1 MSQNETLTLD
11 QLDLLRRER
20 IALSKLTDKQK
31 AFCEE
36 YCRTFDKISAM
47 KAGGYYLPKETR
59 RGGSQQKL
67 IEKNFEGIMASAA
80 VQEYLFLLKQSVAS
94 RLNVS
99 MDSIIDEYKSMAFT
113 NMDDYVE
120 WDADGFTSFK
130 SSGEL
135 TRAQKAGIL
144 EITETT
150 TKTGK
155 TIKIKLHN
163 KQTALDRLFEVLKE
177 LEEKDSKP
185 ESATKISQTQINLI
199 LQDPVKRRAVE
210 HFAEG
215 MFTKQICLVGTD
227 KDRLEFDKHL
237 TKITTRLLEATS
249 GIKGAGRIGGAGSP
263 ALGEIEIR
271 GDNAA
276 DHCGEDTA
284 GKDQIAESKGPQ
296 RGETEGNAGDAE
308 ESDIPE
314 GRRYDIDGL

>member
-1 MSQNETLTLD
+1 MSQNEVLSID
-11 QLDLLRRER
+11 QLDMLRRER

-31 AFCEE
+31 AFCET

-59 RGGSQQKL
+59 KGGSQQAL
-67 IEKNFEGIMASAA
+67 IEKNFNGIMASAA
-80 VQEYLFLLKQSVAS
+80 VQEYIFLLKQSVAS

-99 MDSIIDEYKSMAFT
+99 MDAIIDEYKSMAFT
-113 NMDDYVE
+113 NIDDYVE
-120 WDADGFTSFK
+120 WSNDGFTTFK
-130 SSGEL
+130 SSDEL

-150 TKTGK
+150 TKSGS

-163 KQTALDRLFEVLKE
+163 KQTSLDRLFDVLKE

-185 ESATKISQTQINLI
+185 DPTARISQTQINVI
-199 LQDPVKRRAVE
+199 LQDPIKRRAIE
-210 HFAEG
+210 HLAEG
-215 MFTKQICLVGTD
+215 MFTKQIHLVGTD

-249 GIKGAGRIGGAGSP
+249 GVKGSGRIGGAGIP
-263 ALGEIEIR
+263 APGEIEA
-271 GDNAA
+271 GGNNAA
-276 DHCGEDTA
+276 DHSGEDTA
-284 GKDQIAESKGPQ
+284 GKKPVGEGQGVLE
-296 RGETEGNAGDAE
+296 GETEGDAGVAA
-308 ESDIPE
+308 ESDIAE